1 MGRKT
6 TSQTGVRVREHPTRK
21 YRGKPDKYFIIRY
34 YNSILKRYFEEGAGW
49 SSERMTA
56 QKAAKIRSELLG
68 NIKTGQGPKTLQ
80 EMRRADLEAEK
91 DRQREAE
98 KEERLNISLDT
109 VAQEYLAGLNK
120 STQLANTSRYENHIK
135 PVFGNVPLRQID
147 PLSLE
152 RFKRKLAK
160 KGLAPKTIHHT
171 LTIIRTIF
179 RKAIAWG
186 YYNGTVPTSRIDFP
200 RVSNRRLRF
209 LTHAEADRLLKELAK
224 RSPMTHDQVLLA
236 LHCGLRSGEVRGLR
250 WQDVDLK
257 SKIIHLPTT
266 KAGEAQQV
274 YMTEPVKEMLLDRIP
289 EGVKPEDYVFPDK
302 EGGLQFKIS
311 DTFPRTVDALGFND
325 GLGTKDATYRV
336 VFHTLRH
343 TFCSWLAMQGT
354 PLYTIQKLARHKTIS
369 MTERYSHLLPD
380 QKQDAVRA
388 MAEVFNN
395 ARTQK
400 DTKAGSYEEVYR

>member
-1 MGRKT
+1 MDRKPT
-6 TSQTGVRVREHPTRK
+6 TQTGIRVRVHNTRK

-34 YNSILKRYFEEGAGW
+34 YNSSLKRYFEEGAGW
-49 SSERMTA
+49 SSEKMTA
-56 QKAAKIRSELLG
+56 QKAANIRSELLG
-68 NIKTGQGPKTLQ
+68 NIRTGTGPKTLQ

-91 DRQREAE
+91 ERQREEE

-120 STQLANTSRYENHIK
+120 STQLANTSRYNNHIK
-135 PVFGNVPLRQID
+135 PVFGNTPLLQID

-152 RFKRKLAK
+152 RFKRSLDK
-160 KGLAPKTIHHT
+160 KGLKPKTIHHT
-171 LTIIRTIF
+171 LTIVRTIF

-186 YYNGTVPTSRIDFP
+186 YYNGTVPTSQVSFP
-200 RVSNRRLRF
+200 KVNNRRLRF
-209 LTHAEADRLLKELAK
+209 LTHAEADKLLNELSR
-224 RSPMTHDQVLLA
+224 RSPMTHDQVLVA

-250 WQDVDLK
+250 WQDVDFK

-266 KAGEAQQV
+266 KGGEAQQV
-274 YMTEPVKEMLLDRIP
+274 FMTDQVKEVLFDRIP
-289 EGVKPEDYVFPDK
+289 EGAKPDDHVFPDLK
-302 EGGLQFKIS
+302 GGMQFKIS
-311 DTFPRTVDALGFND
+311 DTFTRTVDSLGFNNNLD
-325 GLGTKDATYRV
+325 TKDSRYRV

-354 PLYTIQKLARHKTIS
+354 PLYTIQKLARHKTIA

-388 MAEVFNN
+388 MAEVFSN
-395 ARTQK
+395 ARTHEDVK
-400 DTKAGSYEEVYR
+400 SKKNFSG